1 MAETCTECCSSE
13 IETIPQQRTKL
24 FRQKTHELTSI
35 KKMIGIASGKGG
47 VGKSIVTSLLASK
60 MQKLGYKCAILD
72 ADITGPSI
80 PNSFGIETK
89 IFANEVG
96 MFPATSK
103 LGTQIVSVNLMIDN
117 VTEPVM
123 WKAPII
129 CGMVKQFYSEVIW
142 KDIDYM
148 FVDLPSG
155 TSDVPLTVYQSLPLD
170 GVIIVS
176 TPQKLVSLIV
186 EKAVKMTSKM
196 KIPIIGV
203 VENMSYINFPD
214 CDHEIPIFGESRVEE
229 TANLFAV
236 SVTDKL
242 PIDPN
247 LTCLADQG
255 NIESYDEQVLTNT
268 ISHLQ
273 KML

>member
-1 MAETCTECCSSE
+1 MAETCMEHCSSE
-13 IETIPQQRTKL
+13 IETIPQQKTKSSK
-24 FRQKTHELTSI
+24 QKTHELTSI

-89 IFANEVG
+89 IFANQVG
-96 MFPATSK
+96 MFPATSEQ
-103 LGTQIVSVNLMIDN
+103 GTKIVSVNLMIDD
-117 VTEPVM
+117 VTDPIM

-176 TPQKLVSLIV
+176 TPQKMVSMIV

-203 VENMSYINFPD
+203 VENMSYINFPG
-214 CDHEIPIFGESRVEE
+214 CDEKMRIFGESRVEE
-229 TANLFAV
+229 TASLFGV
-236 SVTDKL
+236 EVTDRL
-242 PIDPN
+242 PIDPK
-247 LTCLADQG
+247 LARLADQG
-255 NIESYDEQVLTNT
+255 NIESYDKQVLTNT